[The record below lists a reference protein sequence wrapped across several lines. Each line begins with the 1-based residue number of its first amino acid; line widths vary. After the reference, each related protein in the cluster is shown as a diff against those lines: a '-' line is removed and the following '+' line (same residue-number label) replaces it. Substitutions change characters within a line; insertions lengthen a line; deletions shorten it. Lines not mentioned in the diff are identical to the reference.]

1 MSYTYGRIEEFL
13 TPQKDRNTT
22 RKLTVAV
29 RTHWRTAFKTFNP
42 GLNAI
47 LSEKW
52 ELERMSPQW
61 EIRSDQLTD
70 IIYEPE
76 ESALGLE
83 ANMELSKTMK
93 QEIE

>member
-1 MSYTYGRIEEFL
+1 
-13 TPQKDRNTT
+13 
-22 RKLTVAV
+22 
-29 RTHWRTAFKTFNP
+29 
-42 GLNAI
+42 
-47 LSEKW
+47 
-52 ELERMSPQW
+52 MSPQW